1 MKLGSIALL
10 MIAMLSP
17 ASFRDDILQKDVIPQ
32 MEVKTKWI
40 RALVDSDV
48 VLDGRIKAT
57 LKKGS
62 KLIHPENFNGWDMD
76 VTLVGE
82 GSFKVPDGY
91 QLSVIYDEII
101 VVTSGASFSLT
112 KTPETIEVTVNDNQ
126 VVVSAGDRQVVVSR
140 WQKVIYDISSKRF
153 SVVDVRI
160 QMT

>member
-17 ASFRDDILQKDVIPQ
+17 ASFRDDILQKDVIPG

-40 RALVDSDV
+40 RALEDSDV
-48 VLDGRIKAT
+48 VLDGRVKAT

-62 KLIHPENFNGWDMD
+62 KLIHPENFNGRDMD
-76 VTLVGE
+76 VTLIGQ
-82 GSFKVPDGY
+82 GSFEVPDGY
-91 QLSVIYDEII
+91 QLGVIYDEVI

-112 KTPETIEVTVNDNQ
+112 KTPETIEVTVHDNQ

-140 WQKVIYDISSKRF
+140 WQKVIYDTSKKRL
-153 SVVDVRI
+153 SVIDVRI